1 VYLNPFDHFVAEAL
15 KVPAYVRYVDDFLLL
30 SNDKAWLAT
39 ARERCREYLGTLRL
53 RLHPRKSVIVRVEDG
68 VRFLGYRV
76 FPGHRRLVRDNVTRM
91 TRRLRWMQAAFAR
104 GELSAA
110 AVRHRL
116 VSWIGHAQH
125 ADTYRLRQRLFRAT
139 SFSRSADRAL
149 SGGGHSVPCCAAAP
163 GTTKPGTRAL
173 PTATTTNPT
182 TATTT

>member
-1 VYLNPFDHFVAEAL
+1 MLEWFPGDDLFTPAERRRGLPIGNQTSQFFGNVYLSPFDHFVAEAL

-30 SNDKAWLAT
+30 SDDKAWLAT
-39 ARERCREYLGTLRL
+39 ARERCREYLETLRL

-76 FPGHRRLVRDNVTRM
+76 FPGHRRLVRENVTRM

-110 AVRHRL
+110 DVRHRL

-125 ADTYRLRQRLFRAT
+125 ADTYRLRA
-139 SFSRSADRAL
+139 AP
-149 SGGGHSVPCCAAAP
+149 VPCD
-163 GTTKPGTRAL
+163 KL
-173 PTATTTNPT
+173 
-182 TATTT
+182 